1 MARSHRHAFTL
12 VELLVVVVI
21 ISILVALLLPAIV
34 GSRERAR
41 SAQCQNRLSEIAKAC
56 LTYESEK
63 GFLPGYKNSFSA
75 VPGLSWAAVL
85 LPNIG
90 RQDMWRLVR
99 VRDFAP
105 ASGFPDPVLSGFQI
119 TELICPSDPRPGL
132 YAALGYAV
140 NCGIDDNI
148 RNSNNEPIENAA
160 YGVFFNHDAND
171 VPVPQQIKVR
181 TDRIPDGAQRTILAS
196 ENLQAGTWMRFELEP
211 NQNPPPEW
219 VVKKPERLITL
230 EPEVGLWWQAS
241 PGACGHINRCKENAP
256 PPFPGPLPN
265 ASQLNPRP
273 SSNHP
278 GGVNVAF
285 CDGHVDFI
293 TDDVD
298 YSVYQHLMTPDS
310 KAAGLPPE
318 QF

>member
-1 MARSHRHAFTL
+1 MARSRRHAFTL

-21 ISILVALLLPAIV
+21 ISILVALLLPAII

-41 SAQCQNRLSEIAKAC
+41 SAQCQNRLGEIGKAC

-99 VRDFAP
+99 VGDFAP
-105 ASGFPDPVLSGFQI
+105 ASGFPDPATSGFQI
-119 TELICPSDPRPGL
+119 TELICPSNPRPGQ

-140 NCGIDDNI
+140 NCGIEDGTTMPN
-148 RNSNNEPIENAA
+148 PIPSGSPRPEDSA
-160 YGVFFNHDAND
+160 YGVFFNHDATEI
-171 VPVPQQIKVR
+171 PVAQQIKVR
-181 TDRIPDGAQRTILAS
+181 TDRIPDGAQRTIMAS
-196 ENLQAGTWMRFELEP
+196 ENLQAGSWMRFSSGAP
-211 NQNPPPEW
+211 
-219 VVKKPERLITL
+219 VTL
-230 EPEVGLWWQAS
+230 EAEVGLWWLAS
-241 PGACGHINRCKENAP
+241 PGPCGHINRCKDNT
-256 PPFPGPLPN
+256 GPL
-265 ASQLNPRP
+265 PRP

-278 GGVNVAF
+278 GGVNVVF

-293 TDDVD
+293 TDDID

-310 KAAGLPPE
+310 KAAGLPAE
-318 QF
+318 QP

>member
-1 MARSHRHAFTL
+1 MARSRRHAFTL

-21 ISILVALLLPAIV
+21 ISILVALLLPAII

-41 SAQCQNRLSEIAKAC
+41 SAQCQNRLGEIGKAC

-75 VPGLSWAAVL
+75 VRGLSWAAVL
-85 LPNIG
+85 LPHIG

-99 VRDFAP
+99 VGDFAP
-105 ASGFPDPVLSGFQI
+105 ASGFPKPDTSGFQI
-119 TELICPSDPRPGL
+119 AELTCPSNPRPGQ

-140 NCGIDDNI
+140 NCGIKTGRIWPKDIIDRLSAI
-148 RNSNNEPIENAA
+148 GKSPPRDSAH
-160 YGVFFNHDAND
+160 GVFFNHDTTDFSVFRDIGMA
-171 VPVPQQIKVR
+171 PEPQMIKMR
-181 TDRIPDGAQRTILAS
+181 TDRIPDGAQRTIMAS
-196 ENLQAGTWMRFELEP
+196 ENLQAGTWMRFSSGV
-211 NQNPPPEW
+211 PE
-219 VVKKPERLITL
+219 TL
-230 EPEVGLWWQAS
+230 EAEVGLWWLAS
-241 PGACGHINRCKENAP
+241 PDKCDHINRCKEEAP
-256 PPFPGPLPN
+256 PL
-265 ASQLNPRP
+265 PRP

-278 GGVNVAF
+278 GGVNVVF

-293 TDDVD
+293 TDDID

-318 QF
+318 QL

>member
-1 MARSHRHAFTL
+1 MARSQRHAFTL

-41 SAQCQNRLSEIAKAC
+41 SAQCQNRLSEIGKAC

-85 LPNIG
+85 LPYTG

-99 VRDFAP
+99 VGDFAP
-105 ASGFPDPVLSGFQI
+105 ASGFPIPASGFQI
-119 TELICPSDPRPGL
+119 AELICPSDPRPGI
-132 YAALGYAV
+132 YSALGYAV
-140 NCGIDDNI
+140 NCGIEDGTTMPN
-148 RNSNNEPIENAA
+148 PIPSGAQHPEDAA
-160 YGVFFNHDAND
+160 YGVFFNHDASD
-171 VPVPQQIKVR
+171 IPVAQQIKVR
-181 TDRIPDGAQRTILAS
+181 TDRIPDGAHRTILAS
-196 ENLQAGTWMRFELEP
+196 ENLQAGIWMRF
-211 NQNPPPEW
+211 NAGGVPE
-219 VVKKPERLITL
+219 TL

-256 PPFPGPLPN
+256 PL
-265 ASQLNPRP
+265 PRP

-278 GGVNVAF
+278 GGVNVVF

-293 TDDVD
+293 TDDVE

-310 KAAGLPPE
+310 KKAGLPPE
-318 QF
+318 

>member
-1 MARSHRHAFTL
+1 MARSQRHAFTL

-41 SAQCQNRLSEIAKAC
+41 SAQCQNRLSEIGKAC

-75 VPGLSWAAVL
+75 VKGLSWAAVL
-85 LPNIG
+85 LPYTG

-99 VRDFAP
+99 VADFAP
-105 ASGFPDPVLSGFQI
+105 ASGFPDPATSGFQI
-119 TELICPSDPRPGL
+119 AELICPSDPRPGV
-132 YAALGYAV
+132 YSALGYAV
-140 NCGIDDNI
+140 NCGIEDGTTMPN
-148 RNSNNEPIENAA
+148 PIPSGSLQPESAA
-160 YGVFFNHDAND
+160 HGVFFNHDI
-171 VPVPQQIKVR
+171 PVPQQIKVR
-181 TDRIPDGAQRTILAS
+181 TDRIPDGAHRTILAS
-196 ENLQAGTWMRFELEP
+196 ENLQAGIWMRF
-211 NQNPPPEW
+211 NGGVPE
-219 VVKKPERLITL
+219 TS

-256 PPFPGPLPN
+256 PL
-265 ASQLNPRP
+265 PRP

-278 GGVNVAF
+278 GGVNVVF

-310 KAAGLPPE
+310 KKAGLPPE
-318 QF
+318 

>member
-1 MARSHRHAFTL
+1 MARSQRHAFTL

-41 SAQCQNRLSEIAKAC
+41 SAQCQNRLSEIGKAC

-75 VPGLSWAAVL
+75 VEGLSWAAVL
-85 LPNIG
+85 LPYTG

-99 VRDFAP
+99 VADFAP
-105 ASGFPDPVLSGFQI
+105 ASGFPDPATSGFQI
-119 TELICPSDPRPGL
+119 AELICPSDPRPGV
-132 YAALGYAV
+132 YSALGYAV
-140 NCGIDDNI
+140 NCGIEDGTTMPN
-148 RNSNNEPIENAA
+148 PIPSGSLQPESAA
-160 YGVFFNHDAND
+160 HGVFFNHDANNI
-171 VPVPQQIKVR
+171 PVAQQIKVR
-181 TDRIPDGAQRTILAS
+181 TDRIPDGAHRTILAS
-196 ENLQAGTWMRFELEP
+196 ENLQAGIWMRF
-211 NQNPPPEW
+211 NGGVPE
-219 VVKKPERLITL
+219 TS

-256 PPFPGPLPN
+256 PL
-265 ASQLNPRP
+265 PRP

-278 GGVNVAF
+278 GGVNVVF

-310 KAAGLPPE
+310 KKAGLPPE
-318 QF
+318 